1 MLKLGFRPG
10 DKLTSWLSN
19 QDYADSILLKLA
31 CARIGLH
38 VHSIVDNSIEE
49 GLGDAKGV
57 VFSPWEQM
65 KGQLRVDYL
74 LDIMPSTPSN
84 SERFPD
90 LKHFIQ
96 SGTTTLPGM
105 MKFKDLPCPTCD
117 FKELKSELDINLEDN
132 FFNIQ
137 VGYSTE
143 HSFLPA
149 TDI

>member
-19 QDYADSILLKLA
+19 KDYSDSILLKLA

-65 KGQLRVDYL
+65 NGQLRVDYL
-74 LDIMPSTPSN
+74 LDIMPSAPSSN
-84 SERFPD
+84 QKFPH

-96 SGTTTLPGM
+96 SGTTTLQGM
-105 MKFKDLPCPTCD
+105 MKLKDLACPNCD
-117 FKELKSELDINLEDN
+117 FKQLKSELDINLEDN
-132 FFNIQ
+132 FFTIQ
-137 VGYSTE
+137 VISSIE
-143 HSFLPA
+143 HSFHTA
-149 TDI
+149 ANI